1 MSSPVDT
8 LEDDFSYGTNVK
20 QASIG
25 VRMGFLRKVYM
36 ILTAQLLVTT
46 LVCACF
52 ITIKPLKE
60 FSQNNQFMLMICF
73 IASLGVL
80 VALHVK
86 KHHHPVNMYLLAAF
100 TLIESYTVGTIVT
113 FYKVEIVL
121 QAFILT
127 VSVFMCLTSYT
138 MQSKHDFS
146 GWGAGLL
153 SGIIILIG
161 AGLMGAFFQN
171 DTFELMCA
179 SAGALLF
186 CFFIIF
192 DTHMI
197 MKRYSPEDYL
207 IASISLYL
215 DIINLFLET
224 LKILSKL
231 QRNN

>member
-86 KHHHPVNMYLLAAF
+86 KHHHPVLY
-100 TLIESYTVGTIVT
+100 
-113 FYKVEIVL
+113 
-121 QAFILT
+121 
-127 VSVFMCLTSYT
+127 
-138 MQSKHDFS
+138 
-146 GWGAGLL
+146 
-153 SGIIILIG
+153 
-161 AGLMGAFFQN
+161 
-171 DTFELMCA
+171 
-179 SAGALLF
+179 AL
-186 CFFIIF
+186 
-192 DTHMI
+192 
-197 MKRYSPEDYL
+197 
-207 IASISLYL
+207 
-215 DIINLFLET
+215 
-224 LKILSKL
+224 
-231 QRNN
+231 